1 MFAHRMAPRYELAV
15 GLNRGHKTTK
25 IRVAKN
31 KSEKEKTLCIRPA
44 RLKGVSI
51 MWKIVRFLIVILR
64 CILSINLYLFYNP
77 LNKHL
82 NISLHTNPSLILFI
96 SETNQTQ

>member
-1 MFAHRMAPRYELAV
+1 MFVYRMAPRYELAV

-51 MWKIVRFLIVILR
+51 M
-64 CILSINLYLFYNP
+64 
-77 LNKHL
+77 
-82 NISLHTNPSLILFI
+82 
-96 SETNQTQ
+96 